1 VAPAV
6 SLAPAATPDL
16 EMRGTT
22 VRAVEAELGRLWHQA
37 TTGPTDPDM
46 VVTEKG
52 APTARTSVMNLIVTV
67 PDEETGNRILA
78 TLLSLG
84 PRHPSRAI
92 VLHADPDADGDP
104 IDARIGTHCRDD
116 ADGDGRTCFE
126 QLALTVRGEAA
137 RHLDGIVAPLLIH
150 DLPIDVWWP
159 GDPPF
164 DDPVFNQLVELGDRL
179 IVNASDFADLPGGLK
194 HLAAIRRRSGVGDI
208 TWERLAPWHELTAQF
223 FDAPRFRRY
232 LANLSRLRIQYAVPE
247 EAGGPH
253 PWSETH
259 DPGEIVPGVP
269 SPAAAALLYAGW
281 IATRLAWKR
290 AAWREPVTPA
300 GARRVLEGRYEMV
313 DLGIDP
319 VATSALPPGELVSV
333 RLRAF
338 GEAGSAEFFLDRA
351 GPEATIAANADGM
364 TAYLR
369 RIPLEPES
377 EAEVL
382 RRQLSLDQRDLTYED
397 ALRAAAILAGT
408 TAEAG

>member
-1 VAPAV
+1 M
-6 SLAPAATPDL
+6 SLAPVGTPYL

-22 VRAVEAELGRLWHQA
+22 VRAVEAELGRLWQQA
-37 TTGPTDPDM
+37 TSERAEDGPII
-46 VVTEKG
+46 TEKG

-67 PDEETGNRILA
+67 PDEAIGDRILE
-78 TLLSLG
+78 TLLGLG

-92 VLHADPDADGDP
+92 VLLADPDAAGEP
-104 IDARIGTHCRDD
+104 IDARIGTHCRD
-116 ADGDGRTCFE
+116 ADDGPGRICFE

-164 DDPVFNQLVELGDRL
+164 NDPVFNQLVELGDRL
-179 IVNASDFADLPGGLK
+179 IVNASDFADLPVGLK
-194 HLAAIRRRSGVGDI
+194 RLAVIRRRSGVGDI
-208 TWERLAPWHELTAQF
+208 AWERLAPWHELTAQF

-232 LANLSRLRIQYAVPE
+232 LANLSRLRIEYAIPE
-247 EAGGPH
+247 PIDGQPPENGRH
-253 PWSETH
+253 PAEV
-259 DPGEIVPGVP
+259 VPGVP

-290 AAWREPVTPA
+290 AAWREPATPA
-300 GARRVLEGRYEMV
+300 GIRRVLEGRYEMV
-313 DLGIDP
+313 DLGIEP
-319 VATSALPPGELVSV
+319 VATSAVPPGELLSV

-338 GEAGSAEFFLDRA
+338 GETGSAEFFVDRA
-351 GPEATIAANADGM
+351 SHEATIAANADGM

-377 EAEVL
+377 EAEVI

-397 ALRAAAILAGT
+397 ALRAAAILAST
-408 TAEAG
+408 TADSG

>member
-6 SLAPAATPDL
+6 TSATVTPYW

-22 VRAVEAELGRLWHQA
+22 VRAVESELGRLWQEA
-37 TTGPTDPDM
+37 TSESPDADP

-67 PDEETGNRILA
+67 PDEATGDRILA
-78 TLLSLG
+78 TLLGLG
-84 PRHPSRAI
+84 QRHPSRAI
-92 VLHADPDADGDP
+92 VLLADPDATGDP
-104 IDARIGTHCRDD
+104 LDARIGTHCRDGESG
-116 ADGDGRTCFE
+116 AGRICFE

-164 DDPVFNQLVELGDRL
+164 DNPVFHQLVDLGDRL
-179 IVNASDFADLPGGLK
+179 IVNASDFGDLPGGLK
-194 HLAAIRRRSGVGDI
+194 RLAAIRRRSGVGDI
-208 TWERLAPWHELTAQF
+208 AWERLTPWHELTAQF

-232 LANLSRLRIQYAVPE
+232 LANLSRLRIQYAVAEPGSDDAAPD
-247 EAGGPH
+247 EAGEPD
-253 PWSETH
+253 EL
-259 DPGEIVPGVP
+259 VAGVP
-269 SPAAAALLYAGW
+269 SPAAGALLYAGW

-290 AAWREPVTPA
+290 AEWREPDTPA
-300 GARRVLEGRYEMV
+300 GVRRVLEGRYEMV
-313 DLGIDP
+313 DLGIEP
-319 VATSALPPGELVSV
+319 VASAVVPPGELLSV

-338 GEAGSAEFFLDRA
+338 GETGSAEFFLDRSN
-351 GPEATIAANADGM
+351 GEATIAANADGM

-397 ALRAAAILAGT
+397 ALRAAAILAARQ
-408 TAEAG
+408 AEPG

>member
-6 SLAPAATPDL
+6 SLAPVESPYW

-22 VRAVEAELGRLWHQA
+22 VRAIDAELGRLWHQA
-37 TTGPTDPDM
+37 TTEPGGPDL
-46 VVTEKG
+46 VITEKG
-52 APTARTSVMNLIVTV
+52 APSARTSVMNLIVTV
-67 PDEETGNRILA
+67 PDEETADRILA
-78 TLLSLG
+78 TLLGLG

-92 VLHADPDADGDP
+92 VLHADPDADGEP
-104 IDARIGTHCRDD
+104 IDARIGTHCRD
-116 ADGDGRTCFE
+116 GENGGGEVCFE

-179 IVNASDFADLPGGLK
+179 IVNASDFGDLPGGLK
-194 HLAAIRRRSGVGDI
+194 RLAAIRRRSGVGDI

-247 EAGGPH
+247 DGGAPAAA
-253 PWSETH
+253 EH
-259 DPGEIVPGVP
+259 DSTEVVPGVS

-290 AAWREPVTPA
+290 AQWREPATPA
-300 GARRVLEGRYEMV
+300 GLRRVLEGRYEMV
-313 DLGIDP
+313 DLGIEP
-319 VATSALPPGELVSV
+319 VATDTVPPGELLSV

-338 GEAGSAEFFLDRA
+338 GETGHAEFFLDRA
-351 GPEATIAANADGM
+351 GHEATIAANADGM

-369 RIPLEPES
+369 RIPLDPES
-377 EAEVL
+377 EAEVI
-382 RRQLSLDQRDLTYED
+382 RRQLSLDQRDLAYED
-397 ALRAAAILAGT
+397 ALRAAAILVST
-408 TAEAG
+408 TAESG